1 MNLMRKL
8 ARAMAC
14 VAATAGA
21 IGPAASAFAADFPDG
36 RPIKIVVATG
46 VGSGS
51 DLTARQIAA
60 GLAKELNA
68 PVIVDNKT
76 GAGGVIGTDY
86 VAKSPPDGYTL
97 LGTYAQHYT
106 NQLVQ
111 KTPYDA
117 VKDFEPI
124 ARIANSALVISVAAD
139 SPYKSLKDVIEAAKK
154 KPGVISYGSS
164 GNGTTSHMAAALL
177 ASMASI
183 SLNHVPYK
191 APGQVALDAAAGQ
204 IDLSVNGMSSVLPL
218 IKGGRLRPLAVTT
231 AQRSQSLP
239 DVPTVSE
246 LGYPGYEAASPIW
259 IFAPRGTPQPIVDKL
274 SAAVTQQAQTPAFKE
289 LCIAQGLEVDVQNAA
304 HRQGGRPG
312 GTRKVAQVD
321 EGDRRQGRVSGF
333 ARVESGRI
341 D

>member
-1 MNLMRKL
+1 MNLMRAL
-8 ARAMAC
+8 ARATASIAVTASVLG
-14 VAATAGA
+14 VAG
-21 IGPAASAFAADFPDG
+21 SAFAADFPDG
-36 RPIKIVVATG
+36 RPIKIIVATG

-60 GLAKELNA
+60 GLGNEWKS

-76 GAGGVIGTDY
+76 GAGGVIGTDF
-86 VAKSPPDGYTL
+86 VAKAAPDGYTL

-117 VKDFEPI
+117 VRDFEPI
-124 ARIANSALVISVAAD
+124 ARIANSALVISVATD
-139 SPYKSLKDVIEAAKK
+139 SPYQSLKDVIEAAKK

-177 ASMASI
+177 ASMAGI

-204 IDLSVNGMSSVLPL
+204 IDLSFNGMSSVLPL

-239 DVPTVSE
+239 DVPTVAE
-246 LGYPGYEAASPIW
+246 LGFPGYEAASPIW

-274 SAAVTQQAQTPAFKE
+274 SAAVVRQAQTPAFKE
-289 LCIAQGLEVDVQNAA
+289 LCIGQGLEVDVQDAA
-304 HRQGGRPG
+304 TAKAAGPG
-312 GTRKVAQVD
+312 ELEKWRKLMKATGAKA
-321 EGDRRQGRVSGF
+321 E
-333 ARVESGRI
+333 
-341 D
+341 

>member
-1 MNLMRKL
+1 MTFTCKL
-8 ARAMAC
+8 AG
-14 VAATAGA
+14 VAALVAA
-21 IGPAASAFAADFPDG
+21 VASSIPANAADFPDG
-36 RPIKIVVATG
+36 KPIKIVVATG

-51 DLTARQIAA
+51 DLTSRQIAA
-60 GLAKELNA
+60 GLAKDWGS
-68 PVIVDNKT
+68 PVIVDNKA
-76 GAGGVIGTDY
+76 GAGGVIGTDF
-86 VAKSPPDGYTL
+86 VAKAAPDGYTL

-124 ARIANSALVISVAAD
+124 ARIANSALVISVATD

-164 GNGTTSHMAAALL
+164 GNGTTSHMAAALF
-177 ASMASI
+177 ASMAGV

-204 IDLSVNGMSSVLPL
+204 IDLSFNGMSSVLPL

-239 DVPTVSE
+239 DVPTVAE
-246 LGYPGYEAASPIW
+246 LGFAGYEAASPIW

-274 SAAVTQQAQTPAFKE
+274 SGAVVQQAQSPAFKE
-289 LCIAQGLEVDVQNAA
+289 LCITQGLEVDVQNAA
-304 HRQGGRPG
+304 AAKAAGPG
-312 GTRKVAQVD
+312 EMEKWRKLMKSTGAKA
-321 EGDRRQGRVSGF
+321 E
-333 ARVESGRI
+333 
-341 D
+341 

>member
-1 MNLMRKL
+1 MQRRAFTL
-8 ARAMAC
+8 AALAALTAM
-14 VAATAGA
+14 GA
-21 IGPAASAFAADFPDG
+21 PAFAADFPDG
-36 RPIKIVVATG
+36 RPIRIIVATG

-51 DLTARQIAA
+51 DLTARQIAV
-60 GLAKELNA
+60 GLGKDLNT

-124 ARIANSALVISVAAD
+124 ARIASSALVISVAVN
-139 SPYKSLKDVIEAAKK
+139 SPYKTLKDVIEAARKR
-154 KPGVISYGSS
+154 PGTITYGSS
-164 GNGTTSHMAAALL
+164 GNGTTSHMAAALFEH
-177 ASMASI
+177 MAGI
-183 SLNHVPYK
+183 KLNHIPYK

-204 IDLSVNGMSSVLPL
+204 LDLSFNGMSSVVPL

-239 DVPTVSE
+239 DVPTVAE

-259 IFAPRGTPQPIVDKL
+259 IFAPRGTPQPIVNKL
-274 SAAVTQQAQTPAFKE
+274 SEAVVRQAQTPGFKD
-289 LCIAQGLEVDVQNAA
+289 LCLNQGLEVDIQTAA
-304 HRQGGRPG
+304 VAKAAGPG
-312 GTRKVAQVD
+312 EFEKWRKLMAVAGAKA
-321 EGDRRQGRVSGF
+321 E
-333 ARVESGRI
+333 
-341 D
+341 

>member
-8 ARAMAC
+8 AGAAAWM
-14 VAATAGA
+14 AATAVAFGTT
-21 IGPAASAFAADFPDG
+21 ASAVAADFPDG
-36 RPIKIVVATG
+36 KPIRIIVATG
-46 VGSGS
+46 AGSGS

-60 GLAKELNA
+60 GLSKTWSS
-68 PVIVDNKT
+68 PVIVENKA
-76 GAGGVIGTDY
+76 GASGVIGTDY
-86 VAKSPPDGYTL
+86 VAKAAPDGYTL

-106 NQLVQ
+106 NQLIQ

-117 VKDFEPI
+117 VNDFEPI
-124 ARIANSALVISVAAD
+124 ARIANSALVISVATD

-154 KPGVISYGSS
+154 KPGVITYGSS

-177 ASMASI
+177 TSMAGI

-204 IDLSVNGMSSVLPL
+204 IDLSFNGMSSVLPL

-239 DVPTVSE
+239 EVPTVAE
-246 LGYPGYEAASPIW
+246 LGFPGYEAASPIW

-274 SAAVTQQAQTPAFKE
+274 SAAVTAQAQTPAFKE
-289 LCIAQGLEVDVQNAA
+289 LCIAQGLEVDVQDAA
-304 HRQGGRPG
+304 AAKAAGPG
-312 GTRKVAQVD
+312 ELEKWRKLMKATGAKA
-321 EGDRRQGRVSGF
+321 E
-333 ARVESGRI
+333 
-341 D
+341 

>member
-8 ARAMAC
+8 AGSAAC
-14 VAATAGA
+14 VAVVAGA
-21 IGPAASAFAADFPDG
+21 FGAAEPAFAADFPDG

-60 GLAKELNA
+60 GLSKDLNT

-76 GAGGVIGTDY
+76 GAGGVIGTDF
-86 VAKSPPDGYTL
+86 VAKAAPDGYTL

-124 ARIANSALVISVAAD
+124 ARIANSALVISVAPD

-154 KPGVISYGSS
+154 KPGVITYGSS
-164 GNGTTSHMAAALL
+164 GNGTTSHMAAALFT
-177 ASMASI
+177 SMAGI

-204 IDLSVNGMSSVLPL
+204 IDLSFNGMSSVLPL

-239 DVPTVSE
+239 DVPTVAE
-246 LGYPGYEAASPIW
+246 LGLPGYEAASPIW

-274 SAAVTQQAQTPAFKE
+274 SAAVVAQAQAPAFKE
-289 LCIAQGLEVDVQNAA
+289 LCMTQGLEVDVQNAA
-304 HRQGGRPG
+304 TAKAGGPG
-312 GTRKVAQVD
+312 ELEKWRKLMKATGAKA
-321 EGDRRQGRVSGF
+321 E
-333 ARVESGRI
+333 
-341 D
+341 